1 VEWWDLAKEV
11 IELDVGIRFFGM
23 VSASSGMTV
32 GVVVLGQC
40 SMSIDVIS
48 QSTT

>member
-1 VEWWDLAKEV
+1 M
-11 IELDVGIRFFGM
+11 LDVGIVFFGM

-32 GVVVLGQC
+32 GVVVVGQC
-40 SMSIDVIS
+40 SMLIDVIA